1 MSEQTIVRMR
11 DLCKTFP
18 VKHARGALDLAGAER
33 PRFRNPAPQ
42 DPWPDRRG
50 GPGKTAI
57 GRSFVG
63 LIPSTTGTV
72 TLFDHDIPSTTG
84 QAGLAALRARLQFV
98 FQDLTPRFNPRVWI
112 GWDC

>member
-1 MSEQTIVRMR
+1 M
-11 DLCKTFP
+11 
-18 VKHARGALDLAGAER
+18 
-33 PRFRNPAPQ
+33 
-42 DPWPDRRG
+42 
-50 GPGKTAI
+50 
-57 GRSFVG
+57 G

-72 TLFDHDIPSTTG
+72 TLFDHDIQSTTG

>member
-1 MSEQTIVRMR
+1 MPGGLSILQALNGLDFEIRR
-11 DLCKTFP
+11 RKTL
-18 VKHARGALDLAGAER
+18 ARSARPDPAR
-33 PRFRNPAPQ
+33 PRS
-42 DPWPDRRG
+42 DG
-50 GPGKTAI
+50 
-57 GRSFVG
+57 SFVG